1 MTRDDINKYAYAEV
15 KPDSVLTCP
24 DWLLWFRLRDVY
36 RKYRSGDISMDQGEK
51 EKRMAVKQY
60 ELDNGA
66 LIGAEKILQRN
77 ANMWAE
83 IELAASAYMMDRT
96 IENADRFID
105 AVYGVKHKNAQK
117 DAHSGVQS
125 KT

>member
-1 MTRDDINKYAYAEV
+1 
-15 KPDSVLTCP
+15 
-24 DWLLWFRLRDVY
+24 
-36 RKYRSGDISMDQGEK
+36 MDQGEK